1 MKVFQV
7 PRPEIPAAAAHSSLR
22 GDRQPLPLGGLGA
35 GGIGHSGGQGF
46 GPWTLDAGEQVAQ
59 TLPAC
64 QFSLFEQPLDGL
76 PQAYVLSSHLKATGD
91 ALARWQ
97 TYPEGHCTARSL
109 FPRSWHTYAGIFKS
123 EIVCEQFS
131 PFWANCYQETSYP
144 VGVFNWTFHN
154 PTDAPI
160 TLSLMLTWQNM
171 VGWFTNADKQTPGSY
186 QPKWQESTGNLNQ
199 WITDH
204 FRVGCLFNRVR
215 LYDELQEG
223 EGQMAIASI
232 TNPAL
237 EVYHI
242 GRWNPEGDGGEVW
255 DWFARNGM
263 LPDQQDETPAEPG
276 EQVASALAIRFT
288 VRPGRGKKIP
298 FFLAWDFPVMEFAP
312 SITYFQRH
320 SDFFARTGNNAW
332 TVVRT
337 ALKHSD
343 VWREKIIAWQ
353 RPLLERADIPD
364 WLPVVLCNGLA
375 QLVDGGTI
383 WTAGTETDPIGQFA
397 RLNSHVN
404 GQPCYENLQARLLDS
419 FTLVM
424 LLPRLDKA
432 VLETYARAITAT
444 GTVPQH
450 LGSPRHHPWQQVD
463 MPADPSTVAAAVRAS
478 AFVMQVY
485 RDYLLTGATDTEFL
499 WECWSAITRS
509 LDLEVDPEAVSP
521 LWPVAL
527 AAAVKIGQAIADVPP
542 MNPALEP
549 EHYPESILTQ
559 VIHDQSRLAAI
570 TTTEANQETL
580 VAAFYAQILALETIV
595 GDRLASEFVQ
605 DFTHHLPEDT
615 STETVL
621 LSAAYLLSQNETE
634 AGWAIAATQE
644 KMGKE
649 SLAYWLLYGVLT
661 NFKAV

>member
-1 MKVFQV
+1 MKAFQV
-7 PRPEIPAAAAHSSLR
+7 PRPEIPTAAGYLSFR
-22 GDRQPLPLGGLGA
+22 GDQSPLPLGGLGA
-35 GGIGHSGGQGF
+35 GGVGHSSWGGF
-46 GPWTLDAGEQVAQ
+46 GPWTLDAGEQIAQ
-59 TLPAC
+59 VLPAC
-64 QFSLFEQPLDGL
+64 QFSLFEQPLDGI
-76 PQAYVLSSHLKATGD
+76 PQAYVLSSNLNADGEI
-91 ALARWQ
+91 LSRWQ
-97 TYPEGHCTARSL
+97 TYPDRHCTERLL
-109 FPRSWHTYAGIFKS
+109 FPRSWHKYEGIFKS

-131 PFWANCYQETSYP
+131 PFWAGCYQETSYP

-154 PTDAPI
+154 PTDEPI

-171 VGWFTNADKQTPGSY
+171 VGWFTNADKQTPGRY
-186 QPKWQESTGNLNQ
+186 QPKWQESTGNFNQ

-242 GRWNPEGDGGEVW
+242 GRWNPEHDGGEVW

-312 SITYFQRH
+312 GVTYFQRH

-343 VWREKIIAWQ
+343 VWREKIMAWQ
-353 RPLLERADIPD
+353 RPLLERKDIPD
-364 WLPVVLCNGLA
+364 WLPAVLCNGLA

-397 RLNSHVN
+397 RINCHVDD
-404 GQPCYENLQARLLDS
+404 QPCYEHLQARLVDS
-419 FTLVM
+419 FVLVM

-432 VLETYARAITAT
+432 VLETYARAINPT
-444 GTVPQH
+444 GTVPEH
-450 LGSPRHHPWQQVD
+450 LGSPRHHPWQQVGIAQD
-463 MPADPSTVAAAVRAS
+463 VSPTAARGRAS
-478 AFVMQVY
+478 AFVVQVY
-485 RDYLLTGATDTEFL
+485 RDYVLTGVTDSEFL
-499 WECWSAITRS
+499 WECWCAIAQA
-509 LDLEVDPEAVSP
+509 LELEVGADSVNP

-527 AAAVKIGQAIADVPP
+527 AAAVKIGQAIADAPP

-549 EHYPESILTQ
+549 ETYPESILNQIKQYETQ
-559 VIHDQSRLAAI
+559 LQQI
-570 TTTEANQETL
+570 TETPKNQETI
-580 VAAFYAQILALETIV
+580 VAAFYAQILGLEAQV
-595 GDRLASEFVQ
+595 GDRISIQFAQ
-605 DFTHHLPEDT
+605 DFAHHLPNDV
-615 STETVL
+615 STELGL
-621 LSAAYLLSQNETE
+621 LSAAYLLSQGETE
-634 AGWAIAATQE
+634 TAWAIAE
-644 KMGKE
+644 KYKASRAA
-649 SLAYWLLYGVLT
+649 SLVYWILYGVLT
-661 NFKAV
+661 DFKTA